1 MEYYNDN
8 ISLESIFANAEQ
20 QAESLIDQITA
31 SINEKVNDIDAAE
44 ALVLSLSNEAA
55 RFNKILISID
65 NTNAQV
71 ESGDITKEQALSTLA
86 PLVKELK
93 DQCTALHLSGAEM
106 SEDDDIDTNEIAV
119 LREIIIGAKA
129 AAEKRVVDLRTD
141 ADLSP
146 DTESVST
153 AESAFEDDDMISIE
167 SYIEY
172 LRNGDIANEGF
183 KDFVNNVKQNYK
195 DSAKEKPIILAKAA
209 ELRALDDDKLLKVVV
224 KGLVDHSNIFG
235 KPEKTDAAKQ
245 SLKEM
250 CAIFQENP
258 GTANPSTSV
267 VQTINGYPLIV
278 VYQHSRVTDIWY
290 YYIDPKKGPC
300 YGCVSGVN
308 DMARVCLG
316 IRRRS
321 FITKK
326 AYSNVNSAAESAS
339 LSDAD
344 LSTATESLKDK
355 LNEFKQNRAEAKD
368 ESNSVNAKVAELRSM
383 SPEQVATLV
392 IKAIASSREALDNI
406 CKLSKDPEAKELVEK
421 TASEWAANPGKIN
434 PTTTKY
440 MTIAGYPVFVV
451 TKKDKKTGNEVFA
464 SLGYGIQFLKD
475 QVFAGQTVSK
485 AGTYDIDAIF
495 GYKEAA
501 RMILGTP
508 RRHPITK
515 KRIPV
520 AESFI
525 DEEYVESLESVIDIA
540 TEYCDNI
547 EDASDYA
554 LEAVNRKLYKS
565 LKKSTEAQAAATLV
579 RNARKLYNMGSKEK
593 AIEYMKKAQSL
604 YEKCLAMVKK
614 NTQWANAERTET
626 VRNPL
631 NSDSR
636 ADKYNIETTSDA
648 NAKDLANYFQD
659 KIDTCK
665 SYVIMWKSKNG
676 DLKALKASLRDE
688 QKSESKRIYNE
699 KKGAVVS
706 AVKAA
711 LPKKAMKMSAT
722 EAVAVYPWM
731 AGLNE
736 ADTEEL
742 VDLESLMDQLSNVY
756 MAVAIEADGAEDD
769 ATEKMTFG
777 AKFRK
782 ALSKIKLGKGR
793 EAVAEADA
801 ALDEAEEAVKKGNL
815 TPAQIA
821 VIAGS
826 LLVVVI
832 AILAAIKLI
841 SKKKKSNTGDN
852 GKDLASDMPNNFT
865 QGDVALAKSK
875 LEALENEGKG
885 LLSKIKAAR
894 QNKDGNTLKSLVS
907 GTKDLWGKTKT
918 TIVDFFSKNKG
929 AAKSAPASE
938 SLSLANL
945 LDLEPATESV
955 QEDDTDSL
963 NTLIEATESYLRELD
978 ADLNV
983 MALESAMDVDFE
995 DGLTEAFEATLES
1008 AKTDAL
1014 SKKLDEAEAEASKG
1028 DEKSNKR
1035 AIAIAIGV
1043 LVAVIAAYEIACR
1056 KVPALKNKGIE
1067 DGAKALLAKM
1077 RAMKNDPEKLKGAK
1091 AAIGAVR
1098 GVVGKMGGAISGA
1111 AGSVKSSIANAKEN
1125 RRLKTIGNN
1134 ATPEELK
1141 ALSKV
1146 KG

>member
-1 MEYYNDN
+1 MGYKDKD

-55 RFNKILISID
+55 RFNKILVSID
-65 NTNAQV
+65 NTQSQI
-71 ESGDITKEQALSTLA
+71 ESGDITKEQGLSTLA

-129 AAEKRVVDLRTD
+129 AAEKRVMDLRTD

-153 AESAFEDDDMISIE
+153 AESTFEDDDMIS
-167 SYIEY
+167 
-172 LRNGDIANEGF
+172 
-183 KDFVNNVKQNYK
+183 
-195 DSAKEKPIILAKAA
+195 
-209 ELRALDDDKLLKVVV
+209 
-224 KGLVDHSNIFG
+224 
-235 KPEKTDAAKQ
+235 
-245 SLKEM
+245 
-250 CAIFQENP
+250 
-258 GTANPSTSV
+258 
-267 VQTINGYPLIV
+267 
-278 VYQHSRVTDIWY
+278 
-290 YYIDPKKGPC
+290 
-300 YGCVSGVN
+300 
-308 DMARVCLG
+308 
-316 IRRRS
+316 
-321 FITKK
+321 
-326 AYSNVNSAAESAS
+326 
-339 LSDAD
+339 
-344 LSTATESLKDK
+344 TESLKDK

-368 ESNSVNAKVAELRSM
+368 ESNSVNAKVAELRSI

-392 IKAIASSREALDNI
+392 IKAIASSREAFDNI

-475 QVFAGQTVSK
+475 QVFAEQTVSK

-554 LEAVNRKLYKS
+554 LEAVNHKLYKS
-565 LKKSTEAQAAATLV
+565 LKKSTEAQSANALV
-579 RNARKLYNMGSKEK
+579 KNAKKLYTMGSKDK
-593 AIEYMKKAQSL
+593 AIEYMKKAQGL
-604 YEKCLAMVKK
+604 YEKCLNQVKS
-614 NTQWANAERTET
+614 NSQWNRTERTQTDITKLKIE
-626 VRNPL
+626 
-631 NSDSR
+631 
-636 ADKYNIETTSDA
+636 KMEIETTPDY
-648 NAKDLANYFQD
+648 NAQDLANYFQD

-665 SYVIMWKSKNG
+665 SYIIKWKSKDG
-676 DLKALKASLRDE
+676 SVKDLKSSLKAERR
-688 QKSESKRIYNE
+688 SEKERIYNE
-699 KKGAVVS
+699 KKEAVVS

-852 GKDLASDMPNNFT
+852 GKDLTSDMPNNFT

-894 QNKDGNTLKSLVS
+894 QNKDGNALKSLVS

-918 TIVDFFSKNKG
+918 MIVDFFSKNKG

-1125 RRLKTIGNN
+1125 RRLKKIGNN
-1134 ATPEELK
+1134 ATPEELE

-1146 KG
+1146 KGQPNSKD